1 MLRCALSTLLLW
13 VLVLA
18 RLAHPLRVEGQE
30 ANPLRSIKRIFIDG
44 LGDKPELR
52 EMRKDLAVGLRRSDI
67 FGLADSANQAD
78 ATLTGHGDTW
88 LKGYYSLNPRA
99 GTSPANGQP
108 VYGGYVS
115 VELKDRAGV
124 TLWSYLATPHAGS
137 KDIAHD
143 LSKDVVKHLV
153 SSYLEE
159 RRH

>member
-1 MLRCALSTLLLW
+1 MIRSAGFTLLSGL
-13 VLVLA
+13 LLA
-18 RLAHPLRVEGQE
+18 FSVSGQDP
-30 ANPLRSIKRIFIDG
+30 NSLRSVKRIFIDG

-52 EMRKDLAVGLRRSDI
+52 EVKKDLASELRRSEI
-67 FGLADSANQAD
+67 FGVADSADQAD
-78 ATLTGHGDTW
+78 ATLSGRGNTW

-108 VYGGYVS
+108 VYGGYIS

-137 KDIAHD
+137 KNIAHD

-153 SSYLEE
+153 SSYSEQGK
-159 RRH
+159 H

>member
-1 MLRCALSTLLLW
+1 MRCARFTLLLW
-13 VLVLA
+13 FVVFA
-18 RLAHPLRVEGQE
+18 PVVRGQE
-30 ANPLRSIKRIFIDG
+30 GNALRSVKRIFIEG

-52 EMRKDLAVGLRRSDI
+52 EVKKDLATLLRKSEI
-67 FGLADSANQAD
+67 FGVTDSSDQAD
-78 ATLTGHGDTW
+78 ATLTGRGDTW

-99 GTSPANGQP
+99 GTSPSNGQP

-115 VELKDRAGV
+115 VELKNQAGV

-153 SSYLEE
+153 NSYSGEGK
-159 RRH
+159 H

>member
-1 MLRCALSTLLLW
+1 VNHCVVLLIF
-13 VLVLA
+13 VASLA
-18 RLAHPLRVEGQE
+18 YGQD
-30 ANPLRSIKRIFIDG
+30 ANPLRRVKRIFVEG

-52 EMRKDLAVGLRRSDI
+52 EIQKDLATELRRSEAFD
-67 FGLADSANQAD
+67 LADSADQAD
-78 ATLTGHGDTW
+78 ATLTGRGATW

-99 GTSPANGQP
+99 GTSPGNGQA

-124 TLWSYLATPHAGS
+124 TLWSYLATPHS
-137 KDIAHD
+137 SSRNIAKD

-153 SSYLEE
+153 ASYMDE